1 MNELALALL
10 TGILLSDYSFDLVHT
25 FCLFVFMYPPR
36 TSFSKEWT
44 WSMPLI
50 FPFVSSPTPTTLC
63 HLGSGFPWAIYTWKG
78 HISLCIHFGV
88 GVDVRSFN
96 FTHFIWLWV
105 LSSCPAGLTCRPFK
119 TEQSTL
125 CLPPPPFE
133 FSHIKNP
140 EGSLSHYEIQ
150 TALQTTYLLYFLS
163 FPALSAEADLSL
175 FVFLGR
181 QPYFLLATLPDALAG
196 YPCNGKEQ

>member
-1 MNELALALL
+1 
-10 TGILLSDYSFDLVHT
+10 
-25 FCLFVFMYPPR
+25 MYPPR

-44 WSMPLI
+44 RWIPSFSPLYLFI
-50 FPFVSSPTPTTLC
+50 
-63 HLGSGFPWAIYTWKG
+63 
-78 HISLCIHFGV
+78 HISWCIHFGV
-88 GVDVRSFN
+88 GVDMRSIN
-96 FTHFIWLWV
+96 FIHFIWLRI
-105 LSSCPAGLTCRPFK
+105 LSSSCPAGLKCHPFK
-119 TEQSTL
+119 TEKSTL
-125 CLPPPPFE
+125 CLSPPPLAFE
-133 FSHIKNP
+133 FNHIKNP

-181 QPYFLLATLPDALAG
+181 QPYFLLASLPDALAG

>member
-1 MNELALALL
+1 MNAPHFPLHILSSHDHLVSLSLWFSLAHLHL
-10 TGILLSDYSFDLVHT
+10 
-25 FCLFVFMYPPR
+25 
-36 TSFSKEWT
+36 K
-44 WSMPLI
+44 
-50 FPFVSSPTPTTLC
+50 C
-63 HLGSGFPWAIYTWKG
+63 HL
-78 HISLCIHFGV
+78 SLCIHFGI

-96 FTHFIWLWV
+96 FKQLWI
-105 LSSCPAGLTCRPFK
+105 LSSSCPAGLKCHPFK
-119 TEQSTL
+119 TEKSTL
-125 CLPPPPFE
+125 CLSPPPLAFE

-181 QPYFLLATLPDALAG
+181 QPYFLLASLPDALAG
-196 YPCNGKEQ
+196 YPCNGKGQ